1 MIGKKFLFKKKD
13 NLIYKSVMKKTYPD
27 STAYTEISI
36 GSAFVSVKVP
46 DHTKD
51 PLYDVLNG

>member
-1 MIGKKFLFKKKD
+1 
-13 NLIYKSVMKKTYPD
+13 MKKTYPD

-51 PLYDVLNG
+51 PLYDILNG

>member
-1 MIGKKFLFKKKD
+1 MID
-13 NLIYKSVMKKTYPD
+13 NLIFRSVMKKTYPD